1 MHSKVS
7 EGLVVAITSAVTKSK
22 VNKNSQREMGP
33 TTDPSLVVTKGR
45 GLGPGGGWWTEL
57 GETDKDDEEEQTSSY
72 KINKPQGWKVQP
84 REESITRSSPRVV
97 TAGDSTPAGET
108 AGCGASRMATW

>member
-1 MHSKVS
+1 MFTRVPWGWSFKWSECVEESLMHSKVS

-45 GLGPGGGWWTEL
+45 GLGPGGG
-57 GETDKDDEEEQTSSY
+57 
-72 KINKPQGWKVQP
+72 
-84 REESITRSSPRVV
+84 VV
-97 TAGDSTPAGET
+97 DRAG
-108 AGCGASRMATW
+108 RNR